1 MSLSALPI
9 AFGVPPLS
17 LLPVCAAGLLLGL
30 RHRRAGA
37 AVMAFG
43 LAGLLLL
50 ALPAV
55 SGLLTASLETG
66 LPLTPSAADPPQA
79 IVILSAG
86 ITRGLGPDPITP
98 DTLTLE
104 RERAGAALARRTHL
118 PILVTGGPTPEGVTL
133 AAVMARSLA
142 EDFGTP
148 ARWTE
153 PAALDTWE
161 NATDS
166 AALLKAEGIHSVF
179 LVTHAWHMPRALAAF
194 ARAGIAATAAPVRL
208 DPLPAFQASD
218 FVPRTRDWLASYY
231 ALHEWI
237 GRAAYAV
244 LR

>member
-17 LLPVCAAGLLLGL
+17 LLPVCGAGLLLGL
-30 RHRRAGA
+30 RHRRAGL
-37 AVMAFG
+37 AVLAFG

-66 LPLTPSAADPPQA
+66 LPLTPSAADPPEA

-86 ITRGLGPDPITP
+86 VTRGASPEEITP

-142 EDFGTP
+142 EDFGMP
-148 ARWTE
+148 VRWTE
-153 PAALDTWE
+153 PKALDTWE
-161 NATDS
+161 NAADS
-166 AALLKAEGIHSVF
+166 AAVLKADGVRSVY

-194 ARAGIAATAAPVRL
+194 ARAGITATAAPVRL
-208 DPLPAFQASD
+208 DPFPAWQASD
-218 FVPRTRDWLASYY
+218 FVPRTKDWLASYY

-237 GRAAYAV
+237 GRAAYAL